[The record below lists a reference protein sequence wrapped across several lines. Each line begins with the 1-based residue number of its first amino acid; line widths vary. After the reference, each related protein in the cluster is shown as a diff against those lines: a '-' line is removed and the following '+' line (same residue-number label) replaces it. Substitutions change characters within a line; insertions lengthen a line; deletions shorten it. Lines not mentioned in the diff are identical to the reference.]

1 MLRGYKTEINPTEE
15 QKIIIHKTLGVCR
28 FIYNFYLLH
37 NKEIYEKEKRFV
49 SGMDFS
55 KWLNN
60 EFIPN
65 NPEYEWIKEVGSK
78 AVKQAIMNA
87 EKAFKGFFKGQSKF
101 PRFKKKKNQ
110 DVKAYF
116 PKNNKGDWTVE
127 RHKVKIPTIG
137 WVKLKEKGYILTNG
151 IVKSGTFS
159 FKSGKYYVSVLIE
172 DEKDYTFDEF
182 NEGIGID
189 LGIKD
194 LAIVSNLES
203 PFKNINKTKEVR
215 RLEKQLKREQRKLSR
230 KYESLKK
237 QNKNKEGRATRQ
249 NIQKQIAKVQRI
261 HKRLSNIRENHIN
274 QTVNKIVKAKPSYI
288 TIEDLNIRGM
298 MKNRHLAKAV
308 SQQCF
313 HQFQTKLKCKCKIYG
328 IELRIVDRFYPSSK
342 VCSECGFIKKDL
354 KLSDRTYIC
363 SECGMVMDRDKN
375 ASINLANAE
384 IYKVA

>member
-1 MLRGYKTEINPTEE
+1 MLRGYKTEINPAEE

-28 FIYNFYLLH
+28 FIYNFYLAH

-65 NPEYEWIKEVGSK
+65 NLEYQWIKEVGSK
-78 AVKQAIMNA
+78 AVKQSIMNA
-87 EKAFKGFFKGQSKF
+87 EKAFKRFFNGESKF

-116 PKNNKGDWTVE
+116 PKNNKTDWTIE
-127 RHKVKIPTIG
+127 RHKVKIPTLG
-137 WVKLKEKGYILTNG
+137 FVGLKEKGYIPTNA
-151 IVKSGTFS
+151 IVKSGTIS
-159 FKSGKYYVSVLIE
+159 FKAGKYSVSIVVE
-172 DEKDYTFDEF
+172 DTKDYTFDEF

-203 PFKNINKTKEVR
+203 PFKNINKTKEIR
-215 RLEKQLKREQRKLSR
+215 RFEKQLKREQRKLSR

-237 QNKNKEGRATRQ
+237 QNKDKKGVATRQ

-261 HKRLSNIRENHIN
+261 HNRLSNIRENNIN
-274 QTVNKIVKAKPSYI
+274 QTVNKIVKTKPSYI
-288 TIEDLNIRGM
+288 TIEDLKVRGM

-308 SQQCF
+308 SQQRF
-313 HQFQTKLKCKCKIYG
+313 NQFKIKLQCKCKIYG

-342 VCSECGFIKKDL
+342 ICSECGTIKKDL

-363 SECGMVMDRDKN
+363 SECGMIMDRDKN
-375 ASINLANAE
+375 ASINLANAK

>member
-1 MLRGYKTEINPTEE
+1 MLRGYKTEIHPTEE
-15 QKIIIHKTLGVCR
+15 QKIIIDKTLGVCR
-28 FIYNFYLLH
+28 FIYNFYLSH

-65 NPEYEWIKEVGSK
+65 NPEYERIKEVGSK

-87 EKAFKGFFKGQSKF
+87 EKAFKRFFKKQSKF

-110 DVKAYF
+110 DIKAYF
-116 PKNNKGDWTVE
+116 PKNNKSDWTVE
-127 RHKVKIPTIG
+127 RHRVKIPTLG
-137 WVKLKEKGYILTNG
+137 FVRLKEKGYIPTNG
-151 IVKSGTFS
+151 IVKSGTIS
-159 FKSGKYYVSVLIE
+159 FKAGKYYVSVLVE

-274 QTVNKIVKAKPSYI
+274 QTVNKIVKTKPSYV
-288 TIEDLNIRGM
+288 TIEDWNVRGM

-313 HQFQTKLKCKCKIYG
+313 HQFKTKLQWKCKIYG

-342 VCSECGFIKKDL
+342 VCSECGCIKKNL
-354 KLSDRTYIC
+354 KLSDRIYIC

-375 ASINLANAE
+375 ASINLANAK
-384 IYKVA
+384 IYKIA

>member
-237 QNKNKEGRATRQ
+237 QDKNKEGRATRQ

-313 HQFQTKLKCKCKIYG
+313 HQFQIKLKFKCKIYG

-363 SECGMVMDRDKN
+363 SECGLVIGRDKN
-375 ASINLANAE
+375 ASINLANAK